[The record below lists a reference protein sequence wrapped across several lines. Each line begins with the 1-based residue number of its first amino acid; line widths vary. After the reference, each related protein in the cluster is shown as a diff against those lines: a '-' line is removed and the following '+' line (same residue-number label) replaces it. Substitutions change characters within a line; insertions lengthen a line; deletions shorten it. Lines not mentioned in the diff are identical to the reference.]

1 MTNKSS
7 EVQNCIR
14 CLLDKG
20 KGFHWACGHAF
31 AGNVNDPALKYE
43 DASQDLMGTAFAR
56 AGVVV
61 THPRWCQ
68 ACINRRSTEIRDNH
82 RFVQGY
88 EGRRKNDMI
97 FQIVRL
103 PIHLHCHL
111 SCSSRC

>member
-1 MTNKSS
+1 VTNKSS

-14 CLLDKG
+14 CSIGKG

-31 AGNVNDPALKYE
+31 TGNVDDPALRYE
-43 DASQDLMGTAFAR
+43 EASQYLMGTAFAR

-68 ACINRRSTEIRDNH
+68 TCINRRSTEIRDKH
-82 RFVQGY
+82 LFVQGY

-103 PIHLHCHL
+103 PIYLQCPL
-111 SCSSRC
+111 MGPSKC